1 MTAKH
6 IDITIEQG
14 TTFNKKI
21 NWYGGGL
28 MIREIEGVTTGCPT
42 DVNISAHGLPSI
54 GKTPVIIDDVRGA
67 RNLNT
72 KGKEVLATYLDADNF
87 SVPINTQ
94 KQVYVTDTGCVHYIL
109 PKALTSWTA
118 RMDVRDCLDDTVT
131 LVSLKSAD
139 GDIVINTVN
148 AEIEII
154 IDAAVTAALDFD
166 AGVYDL
172 ELEDASGNVTRLIEG
187 NVAFTKEV
195 TRP

>member
-21 NWYGGGL
+21 NWYGDGL
-28 MIREIEGVTTGCPT
+28 MIREIETVASGCPT
-42 DVNISAHGLPSI
+42 VIGISAHGLPSV
-54 GKTPVIIDDVRGA
+54 GKTPIYIQDVRGA

-72 KGKEVLATYLDADNF
+72 KGREVLATYIDADSF
-87 SVPINTQ
+87 SVPLNTQ
-94 KQVYVTDTGCVHYIL
+94 NQTYVTGSGCVHYIV
-109 PKALTSWTA
+109 PKNLTSWTA
-118 RMDVRDCLDDTVT
+118 RMDIRDCVDDATP
-131 LVSLKSAD
+131 LVSLTSPA
-139 GDIVINTVN
+139 DIVISIVN
-148 AEIEII
+148 AEIQII
-154 IDAAVTAALDFD
+154 IDADVTAALDFD